1 MTTRQGKDAAGRVE
15 RQIRVRARTAAAT
28 TTVTTMTT
36 TKKWKKWKMKMKMK
50 MKTSEMIVEKIANSS
65 QPGRRR
71 TRADRQRN
79 AAVQI
84 IMRTTDRRETH
95 CRLSLP
101 STSRNPIKN
110 GLQACLVRSP
120 PLPGPSREVG
130 EGELRRRSRSRGEDR
145 RLRERLRFLTTR
157 L

>member
-15 RQIRVRARTAAAT
+15 RQIRVRARRAAAAA
-28 TTVTTMTT
+28 TVTTMTT
-36 TKKWKKWKMKMKMK
+36 TKKWKKWKMT

-84 IMRTTDRRETH
+84 IMRTTDRREMH